1 MTQMTQRPPFGENS
15 PHPGSRA
22 ADRVRHRTVQAG
34 GLEVPIL
41 EAGSGPLVLCL
52 HGFPDHA
59 VSWTGLLDRLAQEG
73 YWAVAPAQRGYWP
86 GGAAPDGSYRAFS
99 TGQDTLTLIEA
110 LGREQADLIGHD
122 FGAVAA
128 YAAASLDPTRVRKLV
143 GMAVPYGPQLRTAF
157 VTNGDQQRR
166 SWYMFFFQ
174 TAMAEAAV
182 ALDDFAFIDRLWQ
195 EWSPGYELPDAERAA
210 LKETLRAPG
219 VLTEIL
225 GYYRQ
230 LFTPPA
236 DEAALALQARSR
248 RAITVPSLYLHGA
261 DDNCMSVELSD
272 GMDDV
277 FTNGLERIVVPG
289 AGHFLHLEQ
298 PKTVAD
304 HILGFLNILQR
315 PPTRS
320 DAGSKA

>member
-1 MTQMTQRPPFGENS
+1 
-15 PHPGSRA
+15 
-22 ADRVRHRTVQAG
+22 
-34 GLEVPIL
+34 
-41 EAGSGPLVLCL
+41 VLL

-59 VSWTGLLDRLAQEG
+59 ASWTGILDRLAQEG

-86 GGAAPDGSYRAFS
+86 GGAAPDGSYNIAS
-99 TGQDTLTLIEA
+99 TGQDVLTLIEA

-122 FGAVAA
+122 FGAAAA
-128 YAAASLDPTRVRKLV
+128 YAAASLDARRVRKLV
-143 GMAVPYGPQLRTAF
+143 TMAAPHGRQTMNAL
-157 VTNGDQQRR
+157 VTDGDQQRR

-182 ALDDFAFIDRLWQ
+182 EFDDFAFIDRLWR

-210 LKETLRAPG
+210 LKETLGAPG

-236 DEAALALQARSR
+236 DEATQALQARAFG
-248 RAITVPSLYLHGA
+248 AITVPTLYLHGA
-261 DDNCMSVELSD
+261 DDNCFSVQVSD
-272 GMDDV
+272 GMDNL
-277 FTNGLERIVVPG
+277 FTNGFERIVIPG
-289 AGHFLHLEQ
+289 VGHFPHVEQ

-304 HILGFLNILQR
+304 HILGFLN
-315 PPTRS
+315 S
-320 DAGSKA
+320 

>member
-1 MTQMTQRPPFGENS
+1 MTQVTQRPPFGEDS
-15 PHPGSRA
+15 PARGSRA
-22 ADRVRHRTVQAG
+22 SDRVRHRTVQAG

-41 EAGSGPLVLCL
+41 EAGSGPLVVLL

-59 VSWTGLLDRLAQEG
+59 ASWTGILDRLAQEG

-86 GGAAPDGSYRAFS
+86 GGVAPDGSYNIAS
-99 TGQDTLTLIEA
+99 TGQDVLTLIEA

-122 FGAVAA
+122 FGAAAA
-128 YAAASLDPTRVRKLV
+128 YAAATLDPSRVRKLV
-143 GMAVPYGPQLRTAF
+143 TMAAPHGRQTMNAL
-157 VTNGDQQRR
+157 VTDGDQQRR

-174 TAMAEAAV
+174 SAMAEAAV
-182 ALDDFAFIDRLWQ
+182 EHDDFAFIDRLWR

-210 LKETLRAPG
+210 LKETLGAPG

-236 DEAALALQARSR
+236 DEATQALQARTFG
-248 RAITVPSLYLHGA
+248 AITVPTLYLHGA
-261 DDNCMSVELSD
+261 DDNCFSVEVSD
-272 GMDDV
+272 GMDDL
-277 FTNGLERIVVPG
+277 FTNVFERIVIPG
-289 AGHFLHLEQ
+289 AGHFPHVEQ

-304 HILGFLNILQR
+304 HILGFLN
-315 PPTRS
+315 S
-320 DAGSKA
+320 